1 MNTTLKDAVRVLV
14 GSNIGKAGLT
24 MLGLLVAVSVFVLA
38 TYPLDFGTREWS
50 NPAVWADNPKAVPPV
65 WLNLLPGSDNV
76 AHATLTAAAPD
87 EVRHVGSVK
96 AETYRLPL
104 SHNFDGFPTFISFSL
119 GAVRFHDRPPL
130 ITLTLDR
137 PDGGAVRLLQH
148 VPTGGRDGEPAP
160 YVRYL
165 DTPYRILL
173 STDETVRSSLADF
186 HNERY
191 GTALDERDLRSL
203 GEQAAFGTP
212 DDEGDAFTP
221 LQGEYEFTVTATF
234 ANEHDTIDGASVVIG
249 GDVFGVMGSDSQGR
263 DLAVGLLFGFPV
275 ALFIGLLAST
285 LTTAIGASLGIMS
298 GYLGGWVDTAIQRL
312 ADVVANVPLLPILI
326 FMVIVLGSNLVAHNP
341 RAGGIQLAGPH
352 DPHTEHGAAA
362 TLRATGGGDQG
373 AGRVAASS
381 HAAPHLPADRAVR
394 VCPDDLLHPGGHSG
408 RGGTEL
414 PRPRRPVHPDVGA
427 DPGAG
432 VPHGCG
438 LRWLLVV
445 GAAPRAAHRADGDD
459 LRAVGPRH
467 RAGAEPAPPHN
478 ALGGALGAIA
488 PGSGLAGPSILAMGC
503 RILVACSST

>member
-87 EVRHVGSVK
+87 EVRFVGSVK
-96 AETYRLPL
+96 AEAYRLPL

-119 GAVRFHDRPPL
+119 DAVRFHGRPPL
-130 ITLTLDR
+130 ITLTLER

-148 VPTGGRDGEPAP
+148 VPSGGRDGEPAP

-165 DTPYRILL
+165 DKPYRILL

-212 DDEGDAFTP
+212 DDDGAAFTP

-234 ANEHDTIDGASVVIG
+234 ADENDTLDGASVVIG
-249 GDVFGVMGSDSQGR
+249 GDVFGLMGSDSQGR

-326 FMVIVLGSNLVAHNP
+326 FMVIVLGSNLLLIILVLVAFSWP
-341 RAGGIQLAGPH
+341 GLTILIRSMVLQLRSGQLV
-352 DPHTEHGAAA
+352 EA
-362 TLRATGGGDQG
+362 TK
-373 AGRVAASS
+373 
-381 HAAPHLPADRAVR
+381 
-394 VCPDDLLHPGGHSG
+394 
-408 RGGTEL
+408 
-414 PRPRRPVHPDVGA
+414 
-427 DPGAG
+427 
-432 VPHGCG
+432 
-438 LRWLLVV
+438 
-445 GAAPRAAHRADGDD
+445 
-459 LRAVGPRH
+459 
-467 RAGAEPAPPHN
+467 
-478 ALGGALGAIA
+478 ALGASQRRVMLRHIFPQTA
-488 PGSGLAGPSILAMGC
+488 PYVFAQMIFFTPAAILAEAGLSFLGLGDPSIPTWGQILEQGFRTGAVYVGYWWWVLPPGLLIVLTAMTFVLLALAIEPVLNPRLRTM
-503 RILVACSST
+503 R

>member
-130 ITLTLDR
+130 ITLTLER

-148 VPTGGRDGEPAP
+148 VPTGGRDGEPDP

-173 STDETVRSSLADF
+173 STDETVRSSLADY

-191 GTALDERDLRSL
+191 GTALGERELRSL

-212 DDEGDAFTP
+212 NDDGAAFTP

-249 GDVFGVMGSDSQGR
+249 GDVFGLMGSDSQGR

-326 FMVIVLGSNLVAHNP
+326 FMVIVLGSNLLLIILVLVAFSWP
-341 RAGGIQLAGPH
+341 GLTILIRSMVLQLRSGQLV
-352 DPHTEHGAAA
+352 EA
-362 TLRATGGGDQG
+362 TK
-373 AGRVAASS
+373 
-381 HAAPHLPADRAVR
+381 
-394 VCPDDLLHPGGHSG
+394 
-408 RGGTEL
+408 
-414 PRPRRPVHPDVGA
+414 
-427 DPGAG
+427 
-432 VPHGCG
+432 
-438 LRWLLVV
+438 
-445 GAAPRAAHRADGDD
+445 
-459 LRAVGPRH
+459 
-467 RAGAEPAPPHN
+467 
-478 ALGGALGAIA
+478 ALGASQRRVMLRHIFPQTA
-488 PGSGLAGPSILAMGC
+488 PYVFAQMIFFTPAAILAEAGLSFLGLGDPSIPTWGQILEQGFRTGAVYVGYWWWVLPPGLLIVLTAMTFVLLALAIEPVLNPRLRTM
-503 RILVACSST
+503 R

>member
-119 GAVRFHDRPPL
+119 DAVRFHGRPPL
-130 ITLTLDR
+130 ITLTLER

-249 GDVFGVMGSDSQGR
+249 GDVFGLMGSDSQGR

-326 FMVIVLGSNLVAHNP
+326 FMVIVLGSNLLLIILVLVAFSWP
-341 RAGGIQLAGPH
+341 GLTILIRSMVLQLRSGQLV
-352 DPHTEHGAAA
+352 EA
-362 TLRATGGGDQG
+362 TK
-373 AGRVAASS
+373 
-381 HAAPHLPADRAVR
+381 
-394 VCPDDLLHPGGHSG
+394 
-408 RGGTEL
+408 
-414 PRPRRPVHPDVGA
+414 
-427 DPGAG
+427 
-432 VPHGCG
+432 
-438 LRWLLVV
+438 
-445 GAAPRAAHRADGDD
+445 
-459 LRAVGPRH
+459 
-467 RAGAEPAPPHN
+467 
-478 ALGGALGAIA
+478 ALGASQRRVMLRHIFPQTA
-488 PGSGLAGPSILAMGC
+488 PYVFAQMIFFTPAAILAEAGLSFLGLGDPSIPTWGQILEQGFRTGAVYVGYWWWVLPPGLLIVLTAMTFVLLALAIEPVLNPRLRTM
-503 RILVACSST
+503 R

>member
-87 EVRHVGSVK
+87 EVRTVGSVK

-130 ITLTLDR
+130 ITLTLER

-148 VPTGGRDGEPAP
+148 VPTGGRDSEPAP

-191 GTALDERDLRSL
+191 GTALGERELRSL

-212 DDEGDAFTP
+212 DDEGAAFTP

-249 GDVFGVMGSDSQGR
+249 GDVFGLMGSDSQGR

-326 FMVIVLGSNLVAHNP
+326 FMVIVLGSNLLLIILVLVAFSWP
-341 RAGGIQLAGPH
+341 GLTILIRSMVLQLRSGQLV
-352 DPHTEHGAAA
+352 EA
-362 TLRATGGGDQG
+362 TK
-373 AGRVAASS
+373 
-381 HAAPHLPADRAVR
+381 
-394 VCPDDLLHPGGHSG
+394 
-408 RGGTEL
+408 
-414 PRPRRPVHPDVGA
+414 
-427 DPGAG
+427 
-432 VPHGCG
+432 
-438 LRWLLVV
+438 
-445 GAAPRAAHRADGDD
+445 
-459 LRAVGPRH
+459 
-467 RAGAEPAPPHN
+467 
-478 ALGGALGAIA
+478 ALGASQRRVMLRHIFPQTA
-488 PGSGLAGPSILAMGC
+488 PYVFAQMIFFTPAAILAEAGLSFLGLGDPSIPTWGQILEQGFRTGAVYVGYWWWVLPPGLLIVLTAMTFVLLALAIEPVLNPRLRTM
-503 RILVACSST
+503 R

>member
-104 SHNFDGFPTFISFSL
+104 SHHFDGFPTFISFSL

-191 GTALDERDLRSL
+191 GTAFDERDLRSL

-234 ANEHDTIDGASVVIG
+234 ANENDTIDGASVVIG

-312 ADVVANVPLLPILI
+312 ADVVANVPLLPILL
-326 FMVIVLGSNLVAHNP
+326 FMVIVLGANLLLIILVLVAFSWP
-341 RAGGIQLAGPH
+341 GLTILIRSMVLQLRSGQLV
-352 DPHTEHGAAA
+352 EA
-362 TLRATGGGDQG
+362 TK
-373 AGRVAASS
+373 
-381 HAAPHLPADRAVR
+381 
-394 VCPDDLLHPGGHSG
+394 
-408 RGGTEL
+408 
-414 PRPRRPVHPDVGA
+414 
-427 DPGAG
+427 
-432 VPHGCG
+432 
-438 LRWLLVV
+438 
-445 GAAPRAAHRADGDD
+445 
-459 LRAVGPRH
+459 
-467 RAGAEPAPPHN
+467 
-478 ALGGALGAIA
+478 ALGASQRRVMLRHIFPQTA
-488 PGSGLAGPSILAMGC
+488 PYVFAQMIFFTPAAILAEAGLSFLGLGDPSIPTWGQILEQGFRTGAVYVGYWWWVLPPGLLIVLTAMTFVLLALAIEPVLNPRLRTM
-503 RILVACSST
+503 R